1 MTESSADMSD
11 IDDLLS
17 RLPYDSLAQQLG
29 VDEDSARAAAGQAIP
44 ALLAGLQA
52 QTANEASAQ
61 KLVGALAQHDN
72 DLAAGEIRVDDVDTA
87 DGSKIVAHI
96 FGDKTPEVAGAVSNQ
111 VPAAAVDQGLVQKLL
126 PILAPIVLS
135 YITKKVL
142 GGGGGAQAGTGG
154 LGDLI
159 GSVLGGGNSGG
170 AAGGLGDLL
179 GGMLGGAAGGSAKQG
194 GGDLLGGILGSI
206 LGGRK

>member
-1 MTESSADMSD
+1 MSD

-17 RLPYDSLAQQLG
+17 RLPYGSLATQLG
-29 VDEDSARAAAGQAIP
+29 VDEDSARAAARQAVP
-44 ALLAGLQA
+44 ALLAGLQT
-52 QTANEASAQ
+52 QTADEAAAQ

-72 DLAAGEIRVDDVDTA
+72 DLATGEIDVDQVDTA

-111 VPAAAVDQGLVQKLL
+111 VPAAAVDPGVVQKLL

-135 YITKKVL
+135 YLTKKVL
-142 GGGGGAQAGTGG
+142 GGAGGGAPTQAGSGG
-154 LGDLI
+154 LGDLL
-159 GSVLGGGNSGG
+159 GTVLGGGKGGG

-179 GGMLGGAAGGSAKQG
+179 GGMLGGAAGSGAKQG

-206 LGGRK
+206 LGGKK

>member
-1 MTESSADMSD
+1 MSD

-17 RLPYDSLAQQLG
+17 RLPYGSLATQLG
-29 VDEDSARAAAGQAIP
+29 VDEDSARAAARQAVP
-44 ALLAGLQA
+44 ALLAGLQT
-52 QTANEASAQ
+52 QTTDEAAAQ

-72 DLAAGEIRVDDVDTA
+72 DLATGEIDVDQVDTA

-111 VPAAAVDQGLVQKLL
+111 VPAAAVDPGVVQKLL

-135 YITKKVL
+135 YLTKKVL
-142 GGGGGAQAGTGG
+142 GGAGGGAPTQAGSGG
-154 LGDLI
+154 LGDLL
-159 GSVLGGGNSGG
+159 GTVLGGGKGGG

-179 GGMLGGAAGGSAKQG
+179 GGMLGGAAGSDAKQG

-206 LGGRK
+206 LGGKK

>member
-1 MTESSADMSD
+1 MSD

-17 RLPYDSLAQQLG
+17 RLPYGSLATQLG
-29 VDEDSARAAAGQAIP
+29 VDEDSARAAARQAVP
-44 ALLAGLQA
+44 ALLAGLQT
-52 QTANEASAQ
+52 QTADEAATQ

-72 DLAAGEIRVDDVDTA
+72 DLATGEIDVDHVDTA

-111 VPAAAVDQGLVQKLL
+111 VPAAAVDPGVVQKLL

-135 YITKKVL
+135 YVNKNVL
-142 GGGGGAQAGTGG
+142 GGAGGGAPTQAGSGG
-154 LGDLI
+154 LGDL
-159 GSVLGGGNSGG
+159 LGGG
-170 AAGGLGDLL
+170 AAGGLSDLL
-179 GGMLGGAAGGSAKQG
+179 GGMLGGAAGSGAKQG

-206 LGGRK
+206 LGGKK

>member
-1 MTESSADMSD
+1 MCIRDS
-11 IDDLLS
+11 
-17 RLPYDSLAQQLG
+17 LPYGSLATQLG
-29 VDEDSARAAAGQAIP
+29 VDEDSARAAARQAVP
-44 ALLAGLQA
+44 ALLAGLQT
-52 QTANEASAQ
+52 QTADEAAAQ

-72 DLAAGEIRVDDVDTA
+72 DLATGEIDVDQVDTA

-111 VPAAAVDQGLVQKLL
+111 VPAAAVDPGVVQKLL

-135 YITKKVL
+135 YLTKKVL
-142 GGGGGAQAGTGG
+142 GGAGGGAPTQAGSGG
-154 LGDLI
+154 LGDLL
-159 GSVLGGGNSGG
+159 GTVLGGG

-179 GGMLGGAAGGSAKQG
+179 GGMLGGAAGSGTKQG

-206 LGGRK
+206 LGGKK

>member
-1 MTESSADMSD
+1 MSD

-17 RLPYDSLAQQLG
+17 RLPYGSLATQLG
-29 VDEDSARAAAGQAIP
+29 VDEDSARAAARQAVP
-44 ALLAGLQA
+44 ALLAGLQT
-52 QTANEASAQ
+52 QTADEAAAQ

-72 DLAAGEIRVDDVDTA
+72 DLATGEIDVDQVDTA

-111 VPAAAVDQGLVQKLL
+111 VPAAAVDPGVVQKLL

-135 YITKKVL
+135 YLTKKVL
-142 GGGGGAQAGTGG
+142 GGAGGGAPTQAGSGG
-154 LGDLI
+154 LGDLL
-159 GSVLGGGNSGG
+159 GTVLGGG

-179 GGMLGGAAGGSAKQG
+179 GGMLGGAAGSGTKQG

-206 LGGRK
+206 LGGKK

>member
-1 MTESSADMSD
+1 MSD

-17 RLPYDSLAQQLG
+17 RLPYGSLATQLG
-29 VDEDSARAAAGQAIP
+29 VDEDSARAAARQAVP
-44 ALLAGLQA
+44 ALLAGLQT
-52 QTANEASAQ
+52 QTADEAAAQ

-72 DLAAGEIRVDDVDTA
+72 DLATGEIDVFQVDTA

-111 VPAAAVDQGLVQKLL
+111 VPAAAVDPGVVQKLL

-135 YITKKVL
+135 YLTKKVL
-142 GGGGGAQAGTGG
+142 GGAGGGAPTQAGSGG
-154 LGDLI
+154 LGDLL
-159 GSVLGGGNSGG
+159 GTVLGGGKGGG

-179 GGMLGGAAGGSAKQG
+179 GGMLGGAAGSGAKQG

-206 LGGRK
+206 LDGKK

>member
-1 MTESSADMSD
+1 MSD
-11 IDDLLS
+11 VDDLLS
-17 RLPYDSLAQQLG
+17 RLPYDSLAAQLG
-29 VDEDSARAAAGQAIP
+29 VDEESARAAAGQAVP

-52 QTANEASAQ
+52 QTADHAAAQ

-72 DLAAGEIRVDDVDTA
+72 DLAAGAIKVDDVDTA

-96 FGDKTPEVAGAVSNQ
+96 FGEKTPEVAGAVSDR
-111 VPAAAVDQGLVQKLL
+111 VPAAAIDQDVVQKLL

-135 YITKKVL
+135 YLTKKIL
-142 GGGGGAQAGTGG
+142 GGVGSGAAPGQGGTGG
-154 LGDLI
+154 LGDLL
-159 GSVLGGGNSGG
+159 GNVLGGGNSGG

-179 GGMLGGAAGGSAKQG
+179 GGMLGGAAGGGAKQG

-206 LGGRK
+206 LGGKK

>member
-1 MTESSADMSD
+1 MSD

-17 RLPYDSLAQQLG
+17 RLPYGSLATQLG
-29 VDEDSARAAAGQAIP
+29 VDEDSARAAARQAVP
-44 ALLAGLQA
+44 ALLAGLQT
-52 QTANEASAQ
+52 QTTDEEAAQ

-72 DLAAGEIRVDDVDTA
+72 DLATGEIDVDQVDTA

-111 VPAAAVDQGLVQKLL
+111 VPAAAVDPGVVQKLL

-135 YITKKVL
+135 YLTKKVL
-142 GGGGGAQAGTGG
+142 GGAGGGAPTQAGSGG
-154 LGDLI
+154 LGDR
-159 GSVLGGGNSGG
+159 LGGGKGGG

-179 GGMLGGAAGGSAKQG
+179 GGMLGGAAGSGAKQG
-194 GGDLLGGILGSI
+194 GGDLLGSILGSI
-206 LGGRK
+206 LGGKK

>member
-1 MTESSADMSD
+1 MSD

-17 RLPYDSLAQQLG
+17 RLPYGSLATQLG
-29 VDEDSARAAAGQAIP
+29 VDEDSARAAARQAVP
-44 ALLAGLQA
+44 ALLAGLQT
-52 QTANEASAQ
+52 QTTDEEAAQ

-72 DLAAGEIRVDDVDTA
+72 DLATGEIDVDQVDTA

-111 VPAAAVDQGLVQKLL
+111 VPAAAVDPGVVQKLL

-135 YITKKVL
+135 YLTKKVL
-142 GGGGGAQAGTGG
+142 GGAGGGAPTQAGSGG
-154 LGDLI
+154 LGDLL
-159 GSVLGGGNSGG
+159 GTVLGGGKGGG
-170 AAGGLGDLL
+170 AAGERGDLL
-179 GGMLGGAAGGSAKQG
+179 GGMLGGAAGSGAKQG

-206 LGGRK
+206 LGGKK